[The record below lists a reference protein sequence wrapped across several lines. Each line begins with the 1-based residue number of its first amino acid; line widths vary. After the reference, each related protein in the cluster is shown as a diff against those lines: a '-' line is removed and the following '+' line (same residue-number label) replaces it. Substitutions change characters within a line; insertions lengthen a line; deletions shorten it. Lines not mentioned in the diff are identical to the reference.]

1 MVQNLNILSFASYGN
16 LLTERPGGVG
26 LPKGPHWEE
35 RLLTATAQETY
46 QYLSSDSVYLDYE
59 SGMSILAVAKEGEEF
74 QYFYLDKPVCVYPGV
89 RFAIAPYQ
97 DSCTVHMM
105 ARRTSWPQAE
115 PLTVSVRELALSRRL
130 QVERVYTFFYH
141 EKERGFFFRGE
152 EHSMLELTYVD
163 KGSIHSVAGG
173 QDLVLTQ
180 GDMAIYGPNQWHMQY
195 ADPDCAPSYITITF
209 DLEGDSL
216 ERLLNRKFRTPQ
228 KAVLLLQ
235 QMLRERDRE
244 DRYTGDMLISLLGQ
258 LLLTVL
264 REAEGSAR
272 LPLRTANAIN
282 NENEVVGHAQ
292 RFIGQ
297 NVRMKLSVPMVAR
310 EVGVSPSYLTALFHK
325 NLQISPVQT
334 APQPDGGHRL
344 SGQRLPDPGGN
355 PWVRCLRGGDL
366 QRRKAADGVQ
376 ACHLHRGPRAAAVLG
391 GGSAAINPGRLPAGG
406 PGTREERMYP

>member
-1 MVQNLNILSFASYGN
+1 M
-16 LLTERPGGVG
+16 
-26 LPKGPHWEE
+26 
-35 RLLTATAQETY
+35 
-46 QYLSSDSVYLDYE
+46 
-59 SGMSILAVAKEGEEF
+59 
-74 QYFYLDKPVCVYPGV
+74 
-89 RFAIAPYQ
+89 
-97 DSCTVHMM
+97 
-105 ARRTSWPQAE
+105 
-115 PLTVSVRELALSRRL
+115 SVRELALSRRL

-141 EKERGFFFRGE
+141 EKERGFVFRGE

-180 GDMAIYGPNQWHMQY
+180 GDMAIYGRNQWHMQY

-325 NLQISPVQT
+325 NLQISPGEYIRR
-334 APQPDGGHRL
+334 AK
-344 SGQRLPDPGGN
+344 
-355 PWVRCLRGGDL
+355 L
-366 QRRKAADGVQ
+366 QESKLMIREGKMNFTEIAQ
-376 ACHLHRGPRAAAVLG
+376 VLQYSTVHHFSRQFKEKFG
-391 GGSAAINPGRLPAGG
+391 ITPTEYARSIR
-406 PGTREERMYP
+406 